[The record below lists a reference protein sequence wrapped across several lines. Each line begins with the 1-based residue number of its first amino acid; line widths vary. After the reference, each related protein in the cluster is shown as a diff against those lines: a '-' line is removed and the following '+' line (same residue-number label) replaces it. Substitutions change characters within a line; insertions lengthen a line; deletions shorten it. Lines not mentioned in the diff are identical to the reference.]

1 HNIPTTSVAAKGALA
16 GCPWR
21 KPDAAPSGTAV
32 ERREAQAP
40 TSLGSRPGQ
49 GLANLAHPA
58 RRYRKA
64 RHGVP
69 RKHPKGVSQ
78 APGASRR
85 SIPLEETEKRERAAR
100 RPSKKSKPRGSAALA
115 DGALANPDQ
124 TSGVRNESRESDG
137 SEIH

>member
-1 HNIPTTSVAAKGALA
+1 MAPRAEAETVKRAQVCASLA
-16 GCPWR
+16 
-21 KPDAAPSGTAV
+21 AV

-49 GLANLAHPA
+49 GLANLARPA

-69 RKHPKGVSQ
+69 RTHPKGVSQ

-85 SIPLEETEKRERAAR
+85 SITPPCGGR
-100 RPSKKSKPRGSAALA
+100 KKGKGAYPAPRKTKNTG
-115 DGALANPDQ
+115 
-124 TSGVRNESRESDG
+124 
-137 SEIH
+137 